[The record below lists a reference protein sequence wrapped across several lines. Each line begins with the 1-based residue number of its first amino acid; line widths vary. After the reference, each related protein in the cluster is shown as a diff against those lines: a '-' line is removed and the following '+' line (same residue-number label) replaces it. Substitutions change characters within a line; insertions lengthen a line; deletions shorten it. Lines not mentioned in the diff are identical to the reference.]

1 VRLGAAALGAAL
13 ACVVTTRASAE
24 ESATIVLVE
33 RAPNPALAARL
44 QAELEAL
51 GFRVSRRASQ
61 APLESLARAE
71 NAVAAVGIDR
81 ALELWIVDTDT
92 GKTAV
97 RERISLDASDL
108 AAVTAS
114 ETVRAR
120 LLRVGV
126 TPESSH
132 RAAPEPPPRPEVAPK
147 EPVSKP
153 PPRDALA
160 SVWAAGGLHH
170 APGGLGPLLDTS
182 FGGGFKL
189 TRALGMEL
197 GVGLTP
203 EGARVAEPEGNSQV
217 RFYRAE
223 LSLLAHFRVGA
234 GAFTMGPGCGILAT
248 EMKGE
253 AEAPLRD
260 RTAWVYAA
268 TPALFSGFRL
278 PLAGAFGLRAHASI
292 GLSIPRVVVRFDRRE
307 VADWGRPFALVALG
321 PEFTFQ

>member
-1 VRLGAAALGAAL
+1 LRLGVAALGATL
-13 ACVVTTRASAE
+13 VCVVTTRAIAE

-33 RAPNPALAARL
+33 RVPHPALAARL

-51 GFRVSRRASQ
+51 GFRVSRRTGR
-61 APLESLARAE
+61 APLESMARAE

-81 ALELWIVDTDT
+81 TLELWILDTDT

-132 RAAPEPPPRPEVAPK
+132 RPEPEPETTPIEPAPKPEPPR
-147 EPVSKP
+147 
-153 PPRDALA
+153 RDALA

-170 APGGLGPLLDTS
+170 APGGLGPLFDVS
-182 FGGGFKL
+182 FGTGFKL
-189 TRALGMEL
+189 TRALGIEL
-197 GVGLTP
+197 GLGLTP
-203 EGARVAEPEGNSQV
+203 EGARVTEPEGQSQV

-223 LSLLAHFRVGA
+223 LALLAHFRVGP
-234 GAFTMGPGCGILAT
+234 GTFTMGPGCGILAT
-248 EMKGE
+248 EMQGQ

-268 TPALFSGFRL
+268 TPTLFSGYRL

-307 VADWGRPFALVALG
+307 VADWGRPFALLALG
-321 PEFTFQ
+321 PEFSFQ

>member
-1 VRLGAAALGAAL
+1 VRLGAVAFGVTL
-13 ACVVTTRASAE
+13 ACVATTRAWAE
-24 ESATIVLVE
+24 DSATIVLVE
-33 RAPNPALAARL
+33 RTPNPALAARL

-51 GFRVSRRASQ
+51 GFRVSRRASE
-61 APLESLARAE
+61 APLESIARAE
-71 NAVAAVGIDR
+71 GAVAGVGIDR

-97 RERISLDASDL
+97 REQISLDASDL

-126 TPESSH
+126 TPESS
-132 RAAPEPPPRPEVAPK
+132 RRPAPPPPAPAEPAPV
-147 EPVSKP
+147 EPVAR
-153 PPRDALA
+153 PRDALA
-160 SVWAAGGLHH
+160 SVWAAAGLRH
-170 APGGLGPLLDTS
+170 APGGLGPMLDAS
-182 FGGGFKL
+182 FGGGLKL
-189 TRALGMEL
+189 TRALGIEL
-197 GVGLTP
+197 GLGLTP
-203 EGARVAEPEGNSQV
+203 EGARVTEPEGRSRV

-223 LSLLAHFRVGA
+223 LALLAHFRVGT
-234 GAFTMGPGCGILAT
+234 GSFTMGPGCGILAT
-248 EMKGE
+248 EMTGQ
-253 AEAPLRD
+253 AEAPLLD

-268 TPALFSGFRL
+268 TPALFSGYRL

-321 PEFTFQ
+321 PELTFQ